1 MSVVYPPAPAAP
13 GLPPRRGHF
22 GSRLPA
28 PMLISVFAGVMAAV
42 LVVALVAMKTT
53 APAAPSPQCPGG
65 PCGNPPTRPA
75 ASPGTPA
82 LVHGQVFR
90 SPGLGYQFEYNQFG
104 SRFQWKIEAQSSQDV
119 TMALNGGAA
128 ILSIH
133 GVPAQRAS
141 PAQLLDQEVAHV
153 EGRIPDLQLDTTPDD
168 QILAPSVG
176 FRRGTG
182 QLYGGT
188 FQTPQGA
195 GVPVVAVITAAT
207 DGKATVAMTVLAP
220 DSNRQ
225 VVFTLVDG
233 IMNTFRFQSEIQT

>member
-53 APAAPSPQCPGG
+53 TPAAPSPQCPGG

-133 GVPAQRAS
+133 GVPAQQAS
-141 PAQLLDQEVAHV
+141 PAQLQDQEVAHV
-153 EGRIPDLQLDTTPDD
+153 KGRIPDLQLDTTPDD

-195 GVPVVAVITAAT
+195 GIPVVAVITAAT

-233 IMNTFRFQSEIQT
+233 IMNTFRFPSEIQT